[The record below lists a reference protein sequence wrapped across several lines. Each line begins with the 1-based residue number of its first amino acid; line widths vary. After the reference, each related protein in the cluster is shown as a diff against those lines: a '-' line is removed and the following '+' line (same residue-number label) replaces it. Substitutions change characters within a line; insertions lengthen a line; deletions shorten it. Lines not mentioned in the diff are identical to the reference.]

1 MGILII
7 ALKHRGKLLIAKQKY
22 RESGK
27 ACQNLVEDFQ
37 LGFIFVAKPSCDQ
50 SVYLLFCNELITLR
64 DQGAN

>member
-22 RESGK
+22 RVSGK

-37 LGFIFVAKPSCDQ
+37 LGFIFVYVGETS
-50 SVYLLFCNELITLR
+50 LLSQNGKSLHNC
-64 DQGAN
+64 